1 MTEFVL
7 ASNNKKKIA
16 ELEAILSSKLPN
28 VKILSLADIG
38 YTEEIIED
46 GKTFEENAKI
56 KASVPASLGYIG
68 IADDSGLC
76 VDALNGEPGI
86 YSARYSGGGDDE
98 NINKIL
104 EKLKDIPYEKRTAK
118 FVCTMCCV
126 FPDGESFCVKG
137 EVQGIITEQRSGDGG
152 FGYDPVFYYPPY
164 GKTFSEI
171 SKEDKNKISHRA
183 RAIEALAERLEK
195 LC

>member
-38 YTEEIIED
+38 YTDEIIED

-56 KASVPASLGYIG
+56 KASVPARLGYIG

-86 YSARYSGGGDDE
+86 YSARYSGGDDE
-98 NINKIL
+98 DNINKIL

-118 FVCTMCCV
+118 FVCTMCCT
-126 FPDGESFCVKG
+126 FPNGESFCVKG
-137 EVQGIITEQRSGDGG
+137 EVLGIITEQRSGDGG

>member
-104 EKLKDIPYEKRTAK
+104 EKLKDIPCEKRTAK

-137 EVQGIITEQRSGDGG
+137 EVRGIITEQRSGDGG

>member
-56 KASVPASLGYIG
+56 KASVPARLGYIG

>member
-56 KASVPASLGYIG
+56 KASVPARLGYIG

-137 EVQGIITEQRSGDGG
+137 EVRGIITEQRSGDGG

>member
-38 YTEEIIED
+38 YTE
-46 GKTFEENAKI
+46 NAKI
-56 KASVPASLGYIG
+56 KASVPARLGYIG

-104 EKLKDIPYEKRTAK
+104 EKLKDVPYEKRTAK
-118 FVCTMCCV
+118 FVCTMCCM
-126 FPDGESFCVKG
+126 FPGGDGFCVKG
-137 EVQGIITEQRSGDGG
+137 EVLGIITEQRSGDGG

>member
-86 YSARYSGGGDDE
+86 YSARYSGGGDDG

>member
-56 KASVPASLGYIG
+56 KASVPARLGYIG

-86 YSARYSGGGDDE
+86 YSARYSGGGDDG

-164 GKTFSEI
+164 GKTFSEM

>member
-56 KASVPASLGYIG
+56 KASVPARLGYIG

-126 FPDGESFCVKG
+126 FPRGESFCVKG

>member
-38 YTEEIIED
+38 YTDEIIED

-56 KASVPASLGYIG
+56 KASVPARLGYIG

-86 YSARYSGGGDDE
+86 YSARYSGGDDE
-98 NINKIL
+98 DNINKIL
-104 EKLKDIPYEKRTAK
+104 EKLKDTPYEKRTAK
-118 FVCTMCCV
+118 FVCTMCCM
-126 FPDGESFCVKG
+126 FPNGDGFCVKG
-137 EVQGIITEQRSGDGG
+137 EVLGIITEERSGDGG